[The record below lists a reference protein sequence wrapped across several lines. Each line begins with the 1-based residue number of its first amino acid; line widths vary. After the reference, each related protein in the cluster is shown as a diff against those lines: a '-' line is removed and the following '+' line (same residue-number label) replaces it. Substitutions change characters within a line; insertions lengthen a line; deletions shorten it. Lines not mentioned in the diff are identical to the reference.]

1 MKIFILKYHM
11 KYYGNKNNN
20 NKKLHF
26 QFIIYKSLKGK
37 IKIEFNII
45 NFYISNKFFNFFKIS
60 I

>member
-1 MKIFILKYHM
+1 ME
-11 KYYGNKNNN
+11 YYGNKNNN